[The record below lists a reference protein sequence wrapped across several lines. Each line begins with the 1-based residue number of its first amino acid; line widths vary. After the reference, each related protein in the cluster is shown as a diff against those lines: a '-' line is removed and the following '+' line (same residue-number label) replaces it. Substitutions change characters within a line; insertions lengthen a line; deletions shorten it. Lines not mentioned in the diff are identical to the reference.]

1 MDLTD
6 TYNTTNGYSQPT
18 TTSPPGNSNDY
29 EQFGAAGR
37 VLYELSEENKRLQ
50 TYKSQYE
57 AEASVREKFER
68 RYYEKCIECDD
79 VKYENKLLKEENK
92 LLKQQLVNGVSHS
105 KFQYVFDA
113 MDFNDEFENTDIERL
128 MDICFELAETKLP
141 KGYLVNDSK
150 DVIPIY
156 ILLAERGAF
165 SKHGDSDN
173 DNRNWGATA
182 FFECWNNNIVPR
194 ISDEKR
200 REELLCNTANLNSA
214 LGKEP
219 WKGAASCS
227 WNRLYDEACGNKN
240 GQKAKTKN
248 KLGRAINIKKRLEP
262 LLDQIP
268 ILKSKRHWT

>member
-18 TTSPPGNSNDY
+18 TTSPPAPSNDY

-57 AEASVREKFER
+57 AEAKEKEDYKR
-68 RYYEKCIECDD
+68 RYYEKCEECDD
-79 VKYENKLLKEENK
+79 VKSENKLLKEEIK
-92 LLKQQLVNGVSHS
+92 LLKQQGNGIPCSRY
-105 KFQYVFDA
+105 QYVFDT
-113 MDFNDEFENTDIERL
+113 MDFNEKLENTDIERL
-128 MDICFELAETKLP
+128 MDICLELAETKLP
-141 KGYLVNDSK
+141 KGYLIEDSK
-150 DVIPIY
+150 DVVPIY
-156 ILLAERGAF
+156 ILLAERGTF

-173 DNRNWGATA
+173 DNRNRGATA
-182 FFECWNNNIVPR
+182 LFECWNNNIVPR

-214 LGKEP
+214 LGKKP

-240 GQKAKTKN
+240 GQKAKAKN

-268 ILKSKRHWT
+268 VLKSKSHWT

>member
-1 MDLTD
+1 MEPID
-6 TYNTTNGYSQPT
+6 TYNTANGYSQPT
-18 TTSPPGNSNDY
+18 VTSPLVTSNESMDF
-29 EQFGAAGR
+29 EGIGR
-37 VLYELSEENKRLQ
+37 LYVENDRLKKRIQELELKENEDGR
-50 TYKSQYE
+50 YKSLYHN
-57 AEASVREKFER
+57 
-68 RYYEKCIECDD
+68 KCEECDD
-79 VKYENKLLKEENK
+79 VKSENKLLKEEIK
-92 LLKQQLVNGVSHS
+92 LLKQQQGNGVFHS

-141 KGYLVNDSK
+141 KGYLIEDSK

-173 DNRNWGATA
+173 DNRNWGVTA
-182 FFECWNNNIVPR
+182 LFECWNNNIVPR

-227 WNRLYDEACGNKN
+227 WNRLYDDSCGNKN
-240 GQKAKTKN
+240 GQKAKRKN

-268 ILKSKRHWT
+268 VLKSKRHWT